1 MTEKSA
7 TLPIVLT
14 LLLAYGLI
22 DIKSKVEDV
31 ANATQE
37 LQQQSSAHWP
47 RGSLDNKE
55 FLVNSALGSLGEAWD
70 ASERMAPHQVDWSLG
85 PVQTVN
91 AVLNYVALNLYGS
104 GELAASLAG
113 YSIAAL
119 FAFPA
124 DMANAEAGCIGCGNY
139 AYRQEIRA
147 KLSAS
152 IAPSERRREMQVYAG
167 TLLDDLQGYRPP
179 AGLDNGHALL
189 GPGAQKALD
198 KIMGP
203 KWRGQF
209 ADLTKG
215 WSP

>member
-55 FLVNSALGSLGEAWD
+55 FLVNSALGSLGLAWD
-70 ASERMAPHQVDWSLG
+70 ASEGMAPHQVDWSLG

-119 FAFPA
+119 FAFPLIWPTRRPDA
-124 DMANAEAGCIGCGNY
+124 LGVATTLTARKSEQSSQLALPQVSGGVKCRSTPERCWTICRDTAHRPGSTTATPCW
-139 AYRQEIRA
+139 
-147 KLSAS
+147 
-152 IAPSERRREMQVYAG
+152 APAHRRR
-167 TLLDDLQGYRPP
+167 
-179 AGLDNGHALL
+179 
-189 GPGAQKALD
+189 
-198 KIMGP
+198 
-203 KWRGQF
+203 
-209 ADLTKG
+209 
-215 WSP
+215 